1 MILIMENKNEQTVE
15 KLESQSSPPTGI
27 QVVWREF
34 KKDKLALFSLIG
46 SIMLMIAI
54 MIMALWTIDQTEVM
68 KIQLLERFT
77 EPGVRGFILGADEA
91 GRDMFGQ
98 LIIGAKNSILIA
110 VAVTIIANV
119 VGIGLGIIMGY
130 YGGFIDNFFMRIIDF
145 FITLPTTMIIIVVV
159 TIIPSY
165 GILDLILI
173 LAAFQWMSTARL
185 VRSKALSEARRDY
198 ISASKTMGTSD
209 FAIMFKGLLPNLSS
223 LLIVEV
229 TLSFAGNVGIETGLS
244 FLGFGLPPSTPSLGT
259 LVSYA
264 MNPIIL
270 SSKWWVWLPASILIL
285 VMMLG
290 INYVGQALR
299 RSADAKQRLG

>member
-1 MILIMENKNEQTVE
+1 M
-15 KLESQSSPPTGI
+15 
-27 QVVWREF
+27 
-34 KKDKLALFSLIG
+34 FSLIG
-46 SIMLMIAI
+46 SILLMIAI
-54 MIMALWTIDQTEVM
+54 MIMAIFTIDQTEVM

-77 EPGVRGFILGADEA
+77 EPGVRGYLLGADEA

-110 VAVTIIANV
+110 IAITIIANV

-165 GILDLILI
+165 GIFDLILI